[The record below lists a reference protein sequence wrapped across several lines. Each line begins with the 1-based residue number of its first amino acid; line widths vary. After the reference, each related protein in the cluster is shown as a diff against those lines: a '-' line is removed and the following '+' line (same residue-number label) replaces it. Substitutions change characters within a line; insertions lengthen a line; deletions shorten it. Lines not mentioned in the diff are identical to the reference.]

1 MIQALLVGTGLLAA
15 VAAGLIY
22 LAPEAATR
30 AVLNFER
37 RRSGLVRKEI
47 TLPDGSR
54 YVYLEG
60 GQGETLMLLHG
71 FGADK
76 DNFTRVARF
85 LTPHYKVIIPDHI
98 GFGESSHPQEADY
111 SPPAQV
117 ERLRAFAGALDAGIL
132 HLGGSSMGGQIALT
146 YAGQY
151 PGEIASLWL
160 LGPAGSWSAPGNE
173 VFDIV
178 EKTESGYNP
187 LLARNEE
194 EFAQVFAFTM
204 NDPPFVPR
212 PILDVMAQARIKNYE
227 LEKRIFQ
234 QISDYAVEGLIAGL
248 RTPCLIVFGEMDRA
262 IPLSTA
268 GILHELLP
276 DSQVIMMHGIGHLP
290 MIERPRQS
298 AMDYLEF
305 RSGISS
311 NSLS

>member
-1 MIQALLVGTGLLAA
+1 MSRGWLAFGLLSIFWET
-15 VAAGLIY
+15 V
-22 LAPEAATR
+22 TR

-37 RRSGLVRKEI
+37 RLAGLVRKEL
-47 TLPDGSR
+47 TLFDGSR

-60 GQGETLMLLHG
+60 GHGETLMLLHG

-76 DNFTRVARF
+76 DNFTRVVRF
-85 LTPHYKVIIPDHI
+85 LTPHYRIIIPDHI
-98 GFGESSHPQEADY
+98 GFGESSHPQDADY
-111 SPPAQV
+111 TPPTQV
-117 ERLRAFAGALDAGIL
+117 ERLRAFAQALNAGIL

-151 PGEIASLWL
+151 PDEIASLWL
-160 LGPAGSWSAPGNE
+160 LGPAGVWSAPCNE

-178 EKTESGYNP
+178 NKTRSGYNP

-212 PILDVMAQARIKNYE
+212 PILNVMAQVRIKNYE

-234 QISDYAVEGLIAGL
+234 QISDYDVEEHIAGL
-248 RTPCLIVFGEMDRA
+248 RIPSLIVFGDMDRA
-262 IPLSTA
+262 IPPSTA
-268 GILHELLP
+268 WILHELLA
-276 DSQVIMMHGIGHLP
+276 DSRIVMMHGIGHLP
-290 MIERPRQS
+290 MIERPRQC

-305 RSGISS
+305 RSSISS
-311 NSLS
+311 DRLA

>member
-1 MIQALLVGTGLLAA
+1 MIQALLVVMGLLAA

-30 AVLNFER
+30 GVLNFER

-47 TLPDGSR
+47 SIPDGAR

-85 LTPHYKVIIPDHI
+85 LTSHYRVIIPDHI
-98 GFGESSHPQEADY
+98 GFGESYHPQEADY

-117 ERLRAFAGALDAGIL
+117 ERLRAFAEALNAGIL

-151 PGEIASLWL
+151 PDEIASLWL
-160 LGPAGSWSAPGNE
+160 LGPAGAWSAPGNE

-187 LLARNEE
+187 LLARNEK

-234 QISDYAVEGLIAGL
+234 QISDYAVEGIIAGL
-248 RTPCLIVFGEMDRA
+248 RTPCLIVFGDMDRA
-262 IPLSTA
+262 IPPSTA

-276 DSQVIMMHGIGHLP
+276 NSRIIMMRGIGHLP
-290 MIERPRQS
+290 MIERPRTS
-298 AMDYLEF
+298 AVDYLEF

-311 NSLS
+311 DRLS

>member
-1 MIQALLVGTGLLAA
+1 
-15 VAAGLIY
+15 
-22 LAPEAATR
+22 
-30 AVLNFER
+30 
-37 RRSGLVRKEI
+37 VRI
-47 TLPDGSR
+47 
-54 YVYLEG
+54 
-60 GQGETLMLLHG
+60 
-71 FGADK
+71 K

-85 LTPHYKVIIPDHI
+85 LTPRYKVIIPDHI

-111 SPPAQV
+111 SPPAQM
-117 ERLRAFAGALDAGIL
+117 ERLRAFAGALNAGIL

-151 PGEIASLWL
+151 PDEIASLWL
-160 LGPAGSWSAPGNE
+160 LGPAGAWSAPCNE

-178 EKTESGYNP
+178 EKTGYNP

-234 QISDYAVEGLIAGL
+234 QISNYSVEGHIAGL
-248 RTPCLIVFGEMDRA
+248 RIPSLIVFGDMDSA
-262 IPLSTA
+262 IPPSTA
-268 GILHELLP
+268 GILHKLLP
-276 DSQVIMMHGIGHLP
+276 DSQVIMMQGIGHLP

-311 NSLS
+311 DR